1 MVARRQHKTMQT
13 AIRTNRL
20 VSTLFPANVRDRV
33 LNGASGERRREEFKE
48 ENDEREEMGITSR
61 LVSKLWPANV
71 RDRVKNEAKKKLGS
85 DQDDLVKSFDD
96 GIGIYK
102 TRPIAEFFPQAT
114 VMFAD
119 IAGFTAWSS
128 TREPFQVFT
137 LVSILAGKAT
147 FWAGFCSS
155 SNFLTLPDSSLR
167 LFMGRLM

>member
-1 MVARRQHKTMQT
+1 MQT

-33 LNGASGERRREEFKE
+33 LNGASGERRREEAKE
-48 ENDEREEMGITSR
+48 ENDETGFTSR
-61 LVSKLWPANV
+61 LVSTLWPAKV
-71 RDRVKNEAKKKLGS
+71 RDRVKNEAKKKLDS

-137 LVSILAGKAT
+137 LVSMQRFGL
-147 FWAGFCSS
+147 
-155 SNFLTLPDSSLR
+155 NFVPRSIFSHCLIQA
-167 LFMGRLM
+167 